1 MSRRQLLLYL
11 AWGGLLYALA
21 LLAMLPAAWLSQTL
35 EQLSG
40 QRLELRETSGSAWEG
55 SGRLYART
63 GAGALTDLGAVRWTS
78 FPSAVLRGK
87 LGADMTLN
95 DAPKPIRVEV
105 GPGSIAVRD
114 LSLAVPGKL
123 VAALAP
129 PLQVFGPEGRI
140 TIQSDSL
147 RIEGETVL
155 GLATVEWR
163 DIRLARSSGL
173 ELGSHVARLRGAGS
187 RVDIELGTLGGPLG
201 VAGAGTWSARD
212 GLALSGTAD
221 PRPDAPPGL
230 VPFLRGVCPEFRDG
244 RCVFR
249 IKYLQEALGH

>member
-1 MSRRQLLLYL
+1 MSGRRLLLYL
-11 AWGGLLYALA
+11 AWGGLVYALA
-21 LLAMLPAAWLSQTL
+21 LLALLPAAWLSQKI
-35 EQLSG
+35 ERLSG
-40 QRLELRETSGSAWEG
+40 QRLELREPSGSAWAG
-55 SGRLYART
+55 SGRLYARA

-78 FPSAVLRGK
+78 FPAALLRGK

-105 GPGSIAVRD
+105 GAGSIAVRD
-114 LSLAVPGKL
+114 LALEVPGKL

-129 PLQVFGPEGRI
+129 PLQVFGPEGRL

-163 DIRLARSSGL
+163 DIRLARSSNL

-187 RVDIELGTLGGPLG
+187 RVDIELGTLGGPLR
-201 VAGAGTWSARD
+201 VAGAGSWSPRG
-212 GLALSGTAD
+212 GLALSGTAE
-221 PRPDAPPGL
+221 PRPDAAAGL

-244 RCVFR
+244 RCIFQ
-249 IKYLQEALGH
+249 IKY